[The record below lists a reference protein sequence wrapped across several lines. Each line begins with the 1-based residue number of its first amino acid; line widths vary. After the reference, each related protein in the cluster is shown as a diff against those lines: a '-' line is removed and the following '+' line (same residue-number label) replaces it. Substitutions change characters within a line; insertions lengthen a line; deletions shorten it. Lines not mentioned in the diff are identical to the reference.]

1 MNINIL
7 HKNLSLC
14 CKIKTFH
21 SSMSHS
27 SNIRVQTVR
36 TPIAPHSQAWILLG
50 RREEVFNIGAKK
62 KIIKILLWFC
72 WPHLWGFSAK
82 EKVRLSYNKIKS
94 PWSSWVDISKLAIT
108 LGWFYQIS
116 RFIKFQ
122 KIIFT
127 LYVQE
132 LIKTNGLNRPTKT
145 WEYDAKP
152 H

>member
-1 MNINIL
+1 
-7 HKNLSLC
+7 
-14 CKIKTFH
+14 
-21 SSMSHS
+21 MSHS

-72 WPHLWGFSAK
+72 WPHLFSGFSAK
-82 EKVRLSYNKIKS
+82 EKVRLSYNKLKS

-122 KIIFT
+122 KVIFT
-127 LYVQE
+127 LYVEE